1 MAVAIVLH
9 LRPYVQSHRS
19 MGSGAIW
26 MPWAQAAVASSTAAV
41 SAANTS
47 PSELPPLH
55 VPQPCQAHLNYCALT
70 DALNGLIKGGALNK
84 LLSASPAPRASA
96 VPSAPSAPALRA
108 RGVAMA
114 ATPEFGAVS
123 LEPFGRIGVSL
134 RRVWV
139 GGVKEDGQGIL
150 QIVSPAL

>member
-1 MAVAIVLH
+1 MSIAREAACLGLHAHRVLRHDGRGHCSASPAI
-9 LRPYVQSHRS
+9 RS
-19 MGSGAIW
+19 
-26 MPWAQAAVASSTAAV
+26 VAS
-41 SAANTS
+41 
-47 PSELPPLH
+47 
-55 VPQPCQAHLNYCALT
+55 
-70 DALNGLIKGGALNK
+70 LNGLRCNLDALGSGSGCFK
-84 LLSASPAPRASA
+84 HSSCECGKYKPFGASPAPRASA